1 MSRLLN
7 TFELN
12 ACLKDT
18 NTRVI
23 DCRFSLADPDY
34 GLNAYQKSHIPGA
47 VYLDLDKDLSAKVV
61 PGLTG
66 RHPLPH
72 PQEFAEKLGKLGI
85 SDQHTIVIYDDADG
99 AKAARLWWMLLWLG
113 KSEGVYLLDG
123 GYQAWV
129 NDGLPC
135 TSVLPE
141 NPLTHFDFVCNDSLK
156 VEANEVLSS
165 LSAEQVIVLDARA
178 YSRFAGEEEPIDS
191 VAGHI
196 PGAVCCPYTE
206 NLDQNT
212 KFKFPSELL
221 ERFRHLGVNEVT
233 NCICYCGSGVTACHN
248 IFSMQLAGLPM
259 PKLYVGS
266 WSEWITSPQR
276 PVSKLDAMI
285 SD

>member
-1 MSRLLN
+1 MSHLLN

-12 ACLKDT
+12 ACLRDT

-34 GLNAYQKSHIPGA
+34 GLNAYKKSHIPGA
-47 VYLDLDKDLSAKVV
+47 IYLDLDKDLSVPVV
-61 PGLTG
+61 SGLTG

-72 PQEFAEKLGKLGI
+72 PQEFAAKLGSLGV

-129 NDGLPC
+129 NDDLSC
-135 TSVLPE
+135 TPVLPDY
-141 NPLTHFDFVCNDSLK
+141 PSTQFDFECNSTLK
-156 VEANEVLSS
+156 VEADEVLSNIS
-165 LSAEQVIVLDARA
+165 SEQMIMLDARS

-196 PGAVCCPYTE
+196 PGAMCCPYTE
-206 NLDQNT
+206 NLDQHG
-212 KFKFPSELL
+212 KFQSPDELL
-221 ERFRHLGVNEVT
+221 KRFQYLGVNKVT

-259 PKLYVGS
+259 PKLYAGS
-266 WSEWITSPQR
+266 WSEWITNPQR
-276 PVSKLDAMI
+276 PVSKQDAMI
-285 SD
+285 SN